1 MNFDLPDAKLPDLQ
15 ALQRSWVANDPLAE
29 GMNQLTVQLWRDN
42 LAEQTFDINVLGA
55 PHLGSFSLVRR
66 AVNADG
72 LALLSGEG
80 EESATR
86 YLYRAWKGQNGN
98 GRGLHF
104 LRTYMQML
112 YPNKWSVAQMWQN
125 TSLPYTVGMQTEQ
138 ELDSPFGPGK
148 SGWALT
154 SRVHIGI
161 DYDAPL
167 ATSFSEMLKVL
178 ANVLPARIVPEF
190 ATRVLTSVGGSGSA
204 KAGAGVRAIG
214 LAKIRPE
221 IVMRAQSAT
230 RVHAHAIALA
240 RIAPDVSMA
249 AYSGRVMSSAA
260 APVLR
265 IGSIPPWQEWH
276 LPKPAIATR
285 AKSGAAAIAA
295 ARYAGQPTQAPVAT
309 RVHAHAIALARIAPG
324 VSAEVSAGR
333 VMSSAAAPVL
343 RIGSIPP
350 WQEWHLPKPA
360 IATRAKSGAAAIA
373 AARYAGQ
380 PTQAPVATRIGAR
393 AFVVVRA
400 GSIPDWTEWHAQT
413 SAGTADD
420 FYAGLVTGYATG
432 ASPHWSHG
440 EDSDMST
447 VQLLNRG
454 MLPF

>member
-190 ATRVLTSVGGSGSA
+190 ATRVPTSVGGSGSA

-221 IVMRAQSAT
+221 IVMRAQSAR
-230 RVHAHAIALA
+230 RVHAHAVALA
-240 RIAPDVSMA
+240 RV
-249 AYSGRVMSSAA
+249 
-260 APVLR
+260 
-265 IGSIPPWQEWH
+265 
-276 LPKPAIATR
+276 
-285 AKSGAAAIAA
+285 
-295 ARYAGQPTQAPVAT
+295 
-309 RVHAHAIALARIAPG
+309 APG

>member
-154 SRVHIGI
+154 SRVRIGI

-190 ATRVLTSVGGSGSA
+190 ATRVPTSVGGSGSA

-221 IVMRAQSAT
+221 IVMRAQSAR
-230 RVHAHAIALA
+230 RVHAHA
-240 RIAPDVSMA
+240 V
-249 AYSGRVMSSAA
+249 
-260 APVLR
+260 
-265 IGSIPPWQEWH
+265 
-276 LPKPAIATR
+276 
-285 AKSGAAAIAA
+285 
-295 ARYAGQPTQAPVAT
+295 
-309 RVHAHAIALARIAPG
+309 ALARIAPG
-324 VSAEVSAGR
+324 VSAEVLAGR

-393 AFVVVRA
+393 AFVIVRA